1 MNSEARIHDVLEHY
15 FGTELSADELSA
27 FDHQKIQGG
36 QWLFHQGDPG
46 DALYL
51 LARGR
56 LQAWRENGEGETPRL
71 LGEIVP
77 GDSVGEMGLLSG
89 QARSAGVK
97 AVRDSLLVHIGRE
110 QFNALARKHPALV
123 TRLAINVVGMTQRA
137 ARGTAR
143 YRPPRTIAVVPLDS
157 RAAASD
163 LITRLVAE
171 LGDRGDAVLLMPNHC
186 PATDGE
192 TEALRDWLYEQE
204 DAHDLV
210 LFGHEEGNDRWNELA
225 RRQADLLLFIADG
238 RSAPGNHVHTVAQT
252 DYGAQHALVLL
263 QPGSDTAISGT
274 GKWLDA
280 CPVDFHL
287 HVRDGEPDD
296 LARLARVLSG
306 QAVGLVL
313 SAGAARGFAHIGVY
327 RAMREL
333 GIPVDW
339 IGGSSIG
346 SIMGAAMAAGWD
358 LERIEQTARRCFVQG
373 KPFSDYTVPVTSLI
387 RGRRMTKLLKE
398 HLDFSIEDLPIPFFC
413 VSSVLDDGSLNR
425 HQRGS
430 LASALCAS
438 AALPGVI
445 PPAVVNRRLA
455 IDGSVLNSLPV
466 DLMQNMPVGC
476 IVAVDLSSQKS
487 YEVEYDEVPS
497 AWRVLAGRYLPFIKR
512 QRVPPLSTIMLK
524 ATEIG
529 TLGRMRELGRNA
541 DLLLQP
547 DVRGFGIT
555 EVRTFDRIVE
565 AGYHCAR
572 ETLKDWRPNSA
583 A

>member
-1 MNSEARIHDVLEHY
+1 
-15 FGTELSADELSA
+15 
-27 FDHQKIQGG
+27 
-36 QWLFHQGDPG
+36 
-46 DALYL
+46 
-51 LARGR
+51 
-56 LQAWRENGEGETPRL
+56 
-71 LGEIVP
+71 
-77 GDSVGEMGLLSG
+77 
-89 QARSAGVK
+89 
-97 AVRDSLLVHIGRE
+97 
-110 QFNALARKHPALV
+110 
-123 TRLAINVVGMTQRA
+123 MTA
-137 ARGTAR
+137 H
-143 YRPPRTIAVVPLDS
+143 
-157 RAAASD
+157 
-163 LITRLVAE
+163 LVAE
-171 LGDRGDAVLLMPNHC
+171 LSDRLDAALLMPDHGVS
-186 PATDGE
+186 TDGDS
-192 TEALRDWLYEQE
+192 EALRDWLYEQE

-210 LFGHEEGNDRWNELA
+210 IFGHAEGHDTWNELA

-238 RSAPGNHVHTVAQT
+238 RSAPGDHVHALTRT

-263 QPGSDTAISGT
+263 QPAGDAAISGT
-274 GKWLDA
+274 GNWLDA
-280 CPVDFHL
+280 CPVDFHMHL
-287 HVRDGEPDD
+287 RDGEPED

-306 QAVGLVL
+306 RAVGLVL

-358 LERIEQTARRCFVQG
+358 LERIEQTARQCFVQG
-373 KPFSDYTVPVTSLI
+373 KPFSDYTIPVTSLI
-387 RGRRMTKLLKE
+387 RGRRMTQLLKE
-398 HLDFSIEDLPIPFFC
+398 HLDFRIEDLPIPFFC
-413 VSSVLDDGSLNR
+413 VSSVLDDGSLNL

-466 DLMQNMPVGC
+466 DLMQKMPVGR

-487 YEVEYDEVPS
+487 YEVEYDEVPP
-497 AWRVLAGRYLPFIKR
+497 AWRILAGRYLPFMKR

-529 TLGRMRELGRNA
+529 TLERMRELGRNA
-541 DLLLQP
+541 DLLLRP

-565 AGYHCAR
+565 TGYHCALQAL
-572 ETLKDWRPNSA
+572 EDWRADSA
-583 A
+583 P